1 MFAKLIGLFSGFPSH
16 HFTEEIAAVLHENL
30 TQRRLLVLISA
41 WPDAYEQNDDDSD
54 GMHMMFTERGMG
66 FDAHLVIDRRTDPAD
81 AVNAVRKADCIFLMG
96 GDSTLQITL
105 IHELGLD
112 HELQKSHAVILGVSA
127 GSMNLGRYVADVWET
142 KAWYDGLGLTDFS
155 IKAHYA
161 ADEWF
166 IPILEALS
174 AVHPI
179 IAMEDE
185 SAIFINSQCIWKLG
199 KMYRIAQAVTAP
211 LTDEMLLREHRG
223 L

>member
-1 MFAKLIGLFSGFPSH
+1 MNAKLIGLFSGFPSH

-30 TQRRLLVLISA
+30 NKRELLVFISA
-41 WPDAYEQNDDDSD
+41 WPDAYVQNDDDSN
-54 GMHMMFTERGMG
+54 GMHMMFAERGMG
-66 FDAHLVIDRRTDPAD
+66 FDAHLVIDRRTDPPE
-81 AVNAVRKADCIFLMG
+81 AVHAIRKADCIFLMG

-105 IHELGLD
+105 IRDLGLD
-112 HELQKSHAVILGVSA
+112 HELQNSHAVLLGVSA

-142 KAWYDGLGLTDFS
+142 KAWYEGLGLTDIS

-161 ADEWF
+161 AGEWF
-166 IPILEALS
+166 VPILEALS

-185 SAIFINSQCIWKLG
+185 SAIFIDDHNIQKLG
-199 KMYRIAQAVTAP
+199 HMYRMDHAMITP
-211 LTDEMLLREHRG
+211 FTDEMLLEDHRW